1 MATFRRKSQLSK
13 TLPEV
18 LMDDTVLPYFME
30 YMQKQ
35 NATNI
40 LNFWLT
46 AETFRLST
54 INRLK
59 INSISRLKTSKVD
72 STCSSHNDRKDMFSD
87 SDGASSSDMCSFSG
101 HAERE
106 DGSRDIL
113 QSETSDHDFGEFA
126 GYEPTATNSGAASTN
141 ETNQSSSAL
150 FDKCG
155 YIVARNQLDTRILN
169 DSLRGARPKEPNS
182 STGLT
187 QNGINPDDSV
197 NLTMVRNT
205 QGSLKGCRPSKV
217 TFELKPDF
225 EHEQREFCQRRTR
238 SIVIDAVSIYS
249 KYISL
254 EATHPIG
261 LEESVRRQIE
271 SKWYDRSKA
280 RR

>member
-1 MATFRRKSQLSK
+1 MSK

-59 INSISRLKTSKVD
+59 INSVSRLKTSKVD
-72 STCSSHNDRKDMFSD
+72 SPCTHQNDRKDMFSD
-87 SDGASSSDMCSFSG
+87 SDAASSSGTCSFSA

-106 DGSRDIL
+106 DGEGDIL
-113 QSETSDHDFGEFA
+113 QSDNSDHDFGEFA
-126 GYEPTATNSGAASTN
+126 GYEPTATNSLAASTN
-141 ETNQSSSAL
+141 ETNQSTSSAL

-155 YIVARNQLDTRILN
+155 YIVAGNELDTRILN

-182 STGLT
+182 FTGVT
-187 QNGINPDDSV
+187 QNGINQDDSV
-197 NLTMVRNT
+197 NPSVVRNT
-205 QGSLKGCRPSKV
+205 QGSLKGYQPSKV

-261 LEESVRRQIE
+261 LEESIRRQIE
-271 SKWYDRSKA
+271 SKCND
-280 RR
+280 